1 MNILY
6 LHGMGSGSQT
16 SRVANKLRTELP
28 KMQFTKGGEPCTLNL
43 ICETY
48 DFDPEDATQQIAG
61 WVEAYQ
67 PVLVIGESMGSIHAL
82 GIQGIPHI
90 YISPALNYDRGT
102 EFFKPLMTLANLI
115 GYHYTSQRG
124 AQRQLID
131 GNPELLAKFRPMI
144 QSYKEAILSSPQRD
158 PSFAFFGRHDKYMM
172 SGIVSVKEYER
183 LYGNSYV
190 VHEGGHI
197 FDSRYVKSRLVPKI
211 AEMLGLEVVRPPRGR
226 RGNQKQS

>member
-6 LHGMGSGSQT
+6 LHGMGSGSHT

-28 KMQFTKGGEPCTLNL
+28 KKQFTKGGEPCTLNL

-48 DFDPEDATQQIAG
+48 DFDPEVATKQIAG
-61 WVEAYQ
+61 WVETYQ

-115 GYHYTSQRG
+115 GYKYTSQRG
-124 AQRQLID
+124 KQRQKID
-131 GNPELLAKFRPMI
+131 GDPELLAKFRPMI

-158 PSFAFFGRHDKYMM
+158 PSFAFFGSHDKYMM
-172 SGIVSVKEYER
+172 SGIVSIKEYER
-183 LYGNSYV
+183 LYGDSYE

-197 FDSRYVKSRLVPKI
+197 FGANYVKPKLLPKI
-211 AEMLGLEVVRPPRGR
+211 AEMLGLEEINPPRR
-226 RGNQKQS
+226 RRKKQE

>member
-6 LHGMGSGSQT
+6 LHGMGSGSKT

-48 DFDPEDATQQIAG
+48 DFDPEVATKQIAG
-61 WVEAYQ
+61 WVETYQ

-102 EFFKPLMTLANLI
+102 EFIMPLMTLANLI

-124 AQRQLID
+124 KQRQKID

-144 QSYKEAILSSPQRD
+144 QSYKEAILSRPQRD
-158 PSFAFFGRHDKYMM
+158 PSFAFFGSNDKYML
-172 SGIVSVKEYER
+172 SGIVSIKEYER
-183 LYGNSYV
+183 LYGDSYE

-197 FDSRYVKSRLVPKI
+197 FGANYVKPRLVPKI
-211 AEMLGLEVVRPPRGR
+211 VEMLGLEIIKTSRKRK
-226 RGNQKQS
+226 KQEQN

>member
-6 LHGMGSGSQT
+6 LHGMGSGSKT

-28 KMQFTKGGEPCTLNL
+28 KMQFTKDGEPCTLNL

-48 DFDPEDATQQIAG
+48 DFDPEVATKQIAE
-61 WVEAYQ
+61 WVKAYQ

-102 EFFKPLMTLANLI
+102 EFIMPLMTLANLI

-124 AQRQLID
+124 KQRQKID

-144 QSYKEAILSSPQRD
+144 QSYKEAILSRPQRD
-158 PSFAFFGRHDKYMM
+158 PSFAFFGSNDKYML
-172 SGIVSVKEYER
+172 SGIVSIKEYER
-183 LYGNSYV
+183 LYGDSYE

-197 FDSRYVKSRLVPKI
+197 FGANYVKPRLVPKI
-211 AEMLGLEVVRPPRGR
+211 VEMLGLEIIKTSRKRK
-226 RGNQKQS
+226 KQEQN

>member
-6 LHGMGSGSQT
+6 LHGMGSGSKT

-28 KMQFTKGGEPCTLNL
+28 KMQTKNGEPCTLNL

-48 DFDPEDATQQIAG
+48 DFDPEVATKQIAG
-61 WVEAYQ
+61 WVETYQ

-102 EFFKPLMTLANLI
+102 EFIMPLMTLANLI

-124 AQRQLID
+124 KQRQKID

-144 QSYKEAILSSPQRD
+144 QSYKEAILSRPQRD
-158 PSFAFFGRHDKYMM
+158 PSFAFFGSNDKYML
-172 SGIVSVKEYER
+172 SGIVSIKEYER
-183 LYGNSYV
+183 LYGDSYE

-197 FDSRYVKSRLVPKI
+197 FGANYVKPRLVPKI
-211 AEMLGLEVVRPPRGR
+211 VEMLGLEIIKTSRKRK
-226 RGNQKQS
+226 KQEQN